1 MRRWNL
7 PQVNTKVM
15 CAVLTAAMVMTGFTA
30 CGGTTSAGTESA
42 ASESAEQK
50 ETIVP
55 ESTTEQ
61 STVEQ
66 SAATESGEEKVE
78 FYLGQITAIDGNV
91 ISIALAEKPE
101 APDGEAPTGE
111 AHSGEAPTGDKPDGP
126 APDGNGGAPN
136 GEAPSGEKPDGQAPD
151 GNGGAPNGEKP
162 TGEAQDGQ
170 KPEKD
175 MLDEMT
181 LTLSGDT
188 MTITVNDDT
197 IITIDGADAT
207 LDDLQVGDTVSF
219 FLDGEV
225 VTSLSVGMPE
235 PAQPGQ
241 PMQVSQNPCHFF
253 RRLGSG
259 FLQPGLYDTDTT
271 GNDEGTEIFIVSIGL
286 RTFQKAESALFD
298 LVLQAVNEGEIS
310 MGTDHDSGEISVTV

>member
-30 CGGTTSAGTESA
+30 CGGTTSAGTESV

-50 ETIVP
+50 ETIAP
-55 ESTTEQ
+55 ESTLEK
-61 STVEQ
+61 S
-66 SAATESGEEKVE
+66 EEKVE
-78 FYLGQITAIDGNV
+78 SYLGQITAIDGNV
-91 ISIALAEKPE
+91 ISISLAEKPE
-101 APDGEAPTGE
+101 APDEE
-111 AHSGEAPTGDKPDGP
+111 SPTGDKPDGP
-126 APDGNGGAPN
+126 APDG
-136 GEAPSGEKPDGQAPD
+136 
-151 GNGGAPNGEKP
+151 EKP
-162 TGEAQDGQ
+162 TGEVPSGEAPDGQ

-188 MTITVNDDT
+188 MTITVNADT

-207 LDDLQVGDTVSF
+207 PDDLQVGDTVSF

-235 PAQPGQ
+235 LTQSKQ
-241 PMQVSQNPCHFF
+241 SMQAP
-253 RRLGSG
+253 
-259 FLQPGLYDTDTT
+259 
-271 GNDEGTEIFIVSIGL
+271 E
-286 RTFQKAESALFD
+286 QK
-298 LVLQAVNEGEIS
+298 
-310 MGTDHDSGEISVTV
+310 

>member
-30 CGGTTSAGTESA
+30 CGGTTSAGTESV

-50 ETIVP
+50 ETIAP
-55 ESTTEQ
+55 ESTLEK
-61 STVEQ
+61 S
-66 SAATESGEEKVE
+66 EEKVE
-78 FYLGQITAIDGNV
+78 SYLGQITAIDGNV
-91 ISIALAEKPE
+91 ISISLAEKPE
-101 APDGEAPTGE
+101 APDE
-111 AHSGEAPTGDKPDGP
+111 EAPTGDKPDVP
-126 APDGNGGAPN
+126 APD
-136 GEAPSGEKPDGQAPD
+136 
-151 GNGGAPNGEKP
+151 GEKP
-162 TGEAQDGQ
+162 TGEVPSGEAPDGQ

-175 MLDEMT
+175 MIDEMT

-197 IITIDGADAT
+197 IITIDGTDAT

-235 PAQPGQ
+235 PAQPGRS
-241 PMQVSQNPCHFF
+241 MQAP
-253 RRLGSG
+253 
-259 FLQPGLYDTDTT
+259 
-271 GNDEGTEIFIVSIGL
+271 E
-286 RTFQKAESALFD
+286 QK
-298 LVLQAVNEGEIS
+298 
-310 MGTDHDSGEISVTV
+310 

>member
-30 CGGTTSAGTESA
+30 CGETTSAGTESA

-61 STVEQ
+61 SALEK
-66 SAATESGEEKVE
+66 SEEKVE
-78 FYLGQITAIDGNV
+78 SYLGQITAIDGNV

-101 APDGEAPTGE
+101 APDGEAP
-111 AHSGEAPTGDKPDGP
+111 
-126 APDGNGGAPN
+126 N
-136 GEAPSGEKPDGQAPD
+136 GEKPDGQ
-151 GNGGAPNGEKP
+151 APNGEKP
-162 TGEAQDGQ
+162 TGEAPDSQ

-235 PAQPGQ
+235 PTQSKQ
-241 PMQVSQNPCHFF
+241 SMQAP
-253 RRLGSG
+253 
-259 FLQPGLYDTDTT
+259 
-271 GNDEGTEIFIVSIGL
+271 E
-286 RTFQKAESALFD
+286 QK
-298 LVLQAVNEGEIS
+298 
-310 MGTDHDSGEISVTV
+310 

>member
-50 ETIVP
+50 ETIAP

-66 SAATESGEEKVE
+66 STATESGEEKVE
-78 FYLGQITAIDGNV
+78 SYIGQITAIDGNV

-101 APDGEAPTGE
+101 APDGEAP
-111 AHSGEAPTGDKPDGP
+111 
-126 APDGNGGAPN
+126 N
-136 GEAPSGEKPDGQAPD
+136 GEKPDGQAPD
-151 GNGGAPNGEKP
+151 GNGGTPNGEAP
-162 TGEAQDGQ
+162 AGEVPSGEAPDGQ

-197 IITIDGADAT
+197 IITIDGANAT

-235 PAQPGQ
+235 PTQS
-241 PMQVSQNPCHFF
+241 MQAP
-253 RRLGSG
+253 
-259 FLQPGLYDTDTT
+259 
-271 GNDEGTEIFIVSIGL
+271 E
-286 RTFQKAESALFD
+286 QK
-298 LVLQAVNEGEIS
+298 
-310 MGTDHDSGEISVTV
+310 

>member
-1 MRRWNL
+1 MFTCFLRNEWNRRNEKMRRWNL

-30 CGGTTSAGTESA
+30 CGGITSAGTESA

-61 STVEQ
+61 GTVEQ
-66 SAATESGEEKVE
+66 NVATELGEEKVE
-78 FYLGQITAIDGNV
+78 SYLGQITAIDGNV

-101 APDGEAPTGE
+101 DPD
-111 AHSGEAPTGDKPDGP
+111 GEAPTGDKPDGP
-126 APDGNGGAPN
+126 APDG
-136 GEAPSGEKPDGQAPD
+136 K
-151 GNGGAPNGEKP
+151 KP
-162 TGEAQDGQ
+162 TGEAPDGQ

-197 IITIDGADAT
+197 IITIDGTDAT

-235 PAQPGQ
+235 PAQPGRS
-241 PMQVSQNPCHFF
+241 MQAP
-253 RRLGSG
+253 
-259 FLQPGLYDTDTT
+259 
-271 GNDEGTEIFIVSIGL
+271 E
-286 RTFQKAESALFD
+286 QK
-298 LVLQAVNEGEIS
+298 
-310 MGTDHDSGEISVTV
+310 

>member
-50 ETIVP
+50 ETIVS

-61 STVEQ
+61 STTEQ
-66 SAATESGEEKVE
+66 SALEKSEEKVE
-78 FYLGQITAIDGNV
+78 SYLGQITAIDGNV

-101 APDGEAPTGE
+101 APDGEAP
-111 AHSGEAPTGDKPDGP
+111 
-126 APDGNGGAPN
+126 N
-136 GEAPSGEKPDGQAPD
+136 GEKPDGQAPD
-151 GNGGAPNGEKP
+151 GENP
-162 TGEAQDGQ
+162 TGEVPSGEAPDGQ

-181 LTLSGDT
+181 LILSGDT

-197 IITIDGADAT
+197 IITIDGTDAT

-219 FLDGEV
+219 FLDGDI

-235 PAQPGQ
+235 PTQPGQ
-241 PMQVSQNPCHFF
+241 SMQDP
-253 RRLGSG
+253 
-259 FLQPGLYDTDTT
+259 
-271 GNDEGTEIFIVSIGL
+271 E
-286 RTFQKAESALFD
+286 QK
-298 LVLQAVNEGEIS
+298 
-310 MGTDHDSGEISVTV
+310 

>member
-50 ETIVP
+50 ETIAP

-66 SAATESGEEKVE
+66 STATESGEEKVE
-78 FYLGQITAIDGNV
+78 SYLGQITAIDGNV

-101 APDGEAPTGE
+101 APDGEAP
-111 AHSGEAPTGDKPDGP
+111 
-126 APDGNGGAPN
+126 N
-136 GEAPSGEKPDGQAPD
+136 GEKPDGQAPD
-151 GNGGAPNGEKP
+151 GNGGTPNGEAP
-162 TGEAQDGQ
+162 AGEAPDGQ

-197 IITIDGADAT
+197 IITIDGANAT

-235 PAQPGQ
+235 PTQS
-241 PMQVSQNPCHFF
+241 MQAPK
-253 RRLGSG
+253 
-259 FLQPGLYDTDTT
+259 
-271 GNDEGTEIFIVSIGL
+271 
-286 RTFQKAESALFD
+286 QK
-298 LVLQAVNEGEIS
+298 
-310 MGTDHDSGEISVTV
+310 

>member
-30 CGGTTSAGTESA
+30 CGGTTSAGTEIA

-50 ETIVP
+50 ETIAP

-61 STVEQ
+61 GTVEQ
-66 SAATESGEEKVE
+66 NAATESGEEKVE
-78 FYLGQITAIDGNV
+78 SYLGQITAIDGNV

-111 AHSGEAPTGDKPDGP
+111 
-126 APDGNGGAPN
+126 
-136 GEAPSGEKPDGQAPD
+136 KPDGQAPD
-151 GNGGAPNGEKP
+151 SNGGTPNGEAP
-162 TGEAQDGQ
+162 AGEVPSGEAPDGQ

-219 FLDGEV
+219 FLDGDI

-235 PAQPGQ
+235 PTQSKQ
-241 PMQVSQNPCHFF
+241 SMQAP
-253 RRLGSG
+253 
-259 FLQPGLYDTDTT
+259 
-271 GNDEGTEIFIVSIGL
+271 E
-286 RTFQKAESALFD
+286 QK
-298 LVLQAVNEGEIS
+298 
-310 MGTDHDSGEISVTV
+310 

>member
-50 ETIVP
+50 ETIAP

-66 SAATESGEEKVE
+66 STATESGEEKVE
-78 FYLGQITAIDGNV
+78 SYLGQITAIDGNV

-101 APDGEAPTGE
+101 APDGEAP
-111 AHSGEAPTGDKPDGP
+111 
-126 APDGNGGAPN
+126 N
-136 GEAPSGEKPDGQAPD
+136 GEKPDGQAPD
-151 GNGGAPNGEKP
+151 GNGGTPNGEAP
-162 TGEAQDGQ
+162 AGEVPSGEAPDGQ

-225 VTSLSVGMPE
+225 VTSLSVGMPD
-235 PAQPGQ
+235 PTQSKQ
-241 PMQVSQNPCHFF
+241 SMQAP
-253 RRLGSG
+253 
-259 FLQPGLYDTDTT
+259 
-271 GNDEGTEIFIVSIGL
+271 E
-286 RTFQKAESALFD
+286 QK
-298 LVLQAVNEGEIS
+298 
-310 MGTDHDSGEISVTV
+310 

>member
-30 CGGTTSAGTESA
+30 CGGTTSAGTESV
-42 ASESAEQK
+42 ASESAEQE
-50 ETIVP
+50 ETIAP
-55 ESTTEQ
+55 ESTTE
-61 STVEQ
+61 S
-66 SAATESGEEKVE
+66 TESGEEKVE
-78 FYLGQITAIDGNV
+78 SYLGQITAIDGNV

-101 APDGEAPTGE
+101 AP
-111 AHSGEAPTGDKPDGP
+111 SGEKPNGQ

-136 GEAPSGEKPDGQAPD
+136 GEAP
-151 GNGGAPNGEKP
+151 N
-162 TGEAQDGQ
+162 GQ

-197 IITIDGADAT
+197 IITIDGEDAT
-207 LDDLQVGDTVSF
+207 LDELQVGDTVSF
-219 FLDGEV
+219 FLDGET

-235 PAQPGQ
+235 STQ
-241 PMQVSQNPCHFF
+241 PMQAPEQN
-253 RRLGSG
+253 
-259 FLQPGLYDTDTT
+259 
-271 GNDEGTEIFIVSIGL
+271 
-286 RTFQKAESALFD
+286 
-298 LVLQAVNEGEIS
+298 
-310 MGTDHDSGEISVTV
+310 

>member
-15 CAVLTAAMVMTGFTA
+15 CAVLTAAMVMTEFTA
-30 CGGTTSAGTESA
+30 CGGTTSAGTEST

-50 ETIVP
+50 ETIAP
-55 ESTTEQ
+55 ESTTE
-61 STVEQ
+61 
-66 SAATESGEEKVE
+66 SAESGEEKVE
-78 FYLGQITAIDGNV
+78 SYLGQITAIDGNV

-101 APDGEAPTGE
+101 APNGEAPT
-111 AHSGEAPTGDKPDGP
+111 
-126 APDGNGGAPN
+126 

-151 GNGGAPNGEKP
+151 GNGGAPNGEAP
-162 TGEAQDGQ
+162 NGQAPDGNGSAPNGEAPNGQ

-197 IITIDGADAT
+197 IITIDGEDAT
-207 LDDLQVGDTVSF
+207 LDELQVGDTVSF
-219 FLDGEV
+219 FLDGEI

-235 PAQPGQ
+235 PTQ
-241 PMQVSQNPCHFF
+241 PMQAPEQN
-253 RRLGSG
+253 
-259 FLQPGLYDTDTT
+259 
-271 GNDEGTEIFIVSIGL
+271 
-286 RTFQKAESALFD
+286 
-298 LVLQAVNEGEIS
+298 
-310 MGTDHDSGEISVTV
+310 

>member
-30 CGGTTSAGTESA
+30 CGGTTSAGTESV

-50 ETIVP
+50 ETIAP
-55 ESTTEQ
+55 ESTTE
-61 STVEQ
+61 
-66 SAATESGEEKVE
+66 SAESGEEKVE
-78 FYLGQITAIDGNV
+78 SYLGQITAIDGNV

-101 APDGEAPTGE
+101 APNGEAPT
-111 AHSGEAPTGDKPDGP
+111 
-126 APDGNGGAPN
+126 

-151 GNGGAPNGEKP
+151 GNGGAPNGEAP
-162 TGEAQDGQ
+162 NGQTPDGNGSAPNGEAPNGQ

-197 IITIDGADAT
+197 IITIDGEDAT
-207 LDDLQVGDTVSF
+207 LDELQVGDTVSF
-219 FLDGEV
+219 FLDGET

-235 PAQPGQ
+235 PTQ
-241 PMQVSQNPCHFF
+241 PMQAPEQN
-253 RRLGSG
+253 
-259 FLQPGLYDTDTT
+259 
-271 GNDEGTEIFIVSIGL
+271 
-286 RTFQKAESALFD
+286 
-298 LVLQAVNEGEIS
+298 
-310 MGTDHDSGEISVTV
+310 

>member
-50 ETIVP
+50 ETIAP

-61 STVEQ
+61 GTVEQ
-66 SAATESGEEKVE
+66 NAATESGEEKVE
-78 FYLGQITAIDGNV
+78 SYLGQITAIDGNV
-91 ISIALAEKPE
+91 ISIALAERPE
-101 APDGEAPTGE
+101 APDGEA
-111 AHSGEAPTGDKPDGP
+111 SVGD
-126 APDGNGGAPN
+126 
-136 GEAPSGEKPDGQAPD
+136 APSGEKPDGQAPD
-151 GNGGAPNGEKP
+151 GEKP
-162 TGEAQDGQ
+162 TGEVPSGEAPDGQ

-235 PAQPGQ
+235 PTQSKQ
-241 PMQVSQNPCHFF
+241 SMQAP
-253 RRLGSG
+253 
-259 FLQPGLYDTDTT
+259 
-271 GNDEGTEIFIVSIGL
+271 E
-286 RTFQKAESALFD
+286 QK
-298 LVLQAVNEGEIS
+298 
-310 MGTDHDSGEISVTV
+310 

>member
-1 MRRWNL
+1 MRRWNF

-15 CAVLTAAMVMTGFTA
+15 CAVLTVAMVMTGFTA
-30 CGGTTSAGTESA
+30 CGGTTFAGTESA

-50 ETIVP
+50 EMIAP

-61 STVEQ
+61 GTVEQ
-66 SAATESGEEKVE
+66 NAATESGEEKVE
-78 FYLGQITAIDGNV
+78 SYLGQITAIDGNV

-111 AHSGEAPTGDKPDGP
+111 KPDGEKTTGEVPSGEAP
-126 APDGNGGAPN
+126 
-136 GEAPSGEKPDGQAPD
+136 
-151 GNGGAPNGEKP
+151 
-162 TGEAQDGQ
+162 DGQ

-197 IITIDGADAT
+197 IITIDGANAT
-207 LDDLQVGDTVSF
+207 LDDLHVGDTVSF

-235 PAQPGQ
+235 PTQSKQ
-241 PMQVSQNPCHFF
+241 PMQAP
-253 RRLGSG
+253 
-259 FLQPGLYDTDTT
+259 
-271 GNDEGTEIFIVSIGL
+271 E
-286 RTFQKAESALFD
+286 QK
-298 LVLQAVNEGEIS
+298 
-310 MGTDHDSGEISVTV
+310 

>member
-30 CGGTTSAGTESA
+30 CGGTTSAGTESV

-50 ETIVP
+50 ETIAP
-55 ESTTEQ
+55 ESTLEK
-61 STVEQ
+61 S
-66 SAATESGEEKVE
+66 EEKVE
-78 FYLGQITAIDGNV
+78 SYLGQITAIDGNV
-91 ISIALAEKPE
+91 ISISLAEKPE
-101 APDGEAPTGE
+101 APDE
-111 AHSGEAPTGDKPDGP
+111 EAPTGDKPDGP
-126 APDGNGGAPN
+126 APDG
-136 GEAPSGEKPDGQAPD
+136 
-151 GNGGAPNGEKP
+151 EKP
-162 TGEAQDGQ
+162 TGEAPDGQ

-207 LDDLQVGDTVSF
+207 PDDLQVGDTVSF

-235 PAQPGQ
+235 LTQSKQ
-241 PMQVSQNPCHFF
+241 SMQAP
-253 RRLGSG
+253 
-259 FLQPGLYDTDTT
+259 
-271 GNDEGTEIFIVSIGL
+271 E
-286 RTFQKAESALFD
+286 QK
-298 LVLQAVNEGEIS
+298 
-310 MGTDHDSGEISVTV
+310 

>member
-50 ETIVP
+50 ETIAP

-66 SAATESGEEKVE
+66 STATESGEEKVE
-78 FYLGQITAIDGNV
+78 SYLGQITAIDGNV

-101 APDGEAPTGE
+101 APDGEAP
-111 AHSGEAPTGDKPDGP
+111 
-126 APDGNGGAPN
+126 N
-136 GEAPSGEKPDGQAPD
+136 GEKPDGQAPD
-151 GNGGAPNGEKP
+151 GNGGTPNVESPAGEVP
-162 TGEAQDGQ
+162 SGEAPDGQ

-235 PAQPGQ
+235 PTQSKQ
-241 PMQVSQNPCHFF
+241 SMQDP
-253 RRLGSG
+253 
-259 FLQPGLYDTDTT
+259 
-271 GNDEGTEIFIVSIGL
+271 E
-286 RTFQKAESALFD
+286 QK
-298 LVLQAVNEGEIS
+298 
-310 MGTDHDSGEISVTV
+310 

>member
-30 CGGTTSAGTESA
+30 CGGSTTASA
-42 ASESAEQK
+42 ASTEASENK
-50 ETIVP
+50 ETIAP
-55 ESTTEQ
+55 ESTTE
-61 STVEQ
+61 S
-66 SAATESGEEKVE
+66 TESSEEKVE
-78 FYLGQITAIDGNV
+78 SYLGQITAIDGNV
-91 ISIALAEKPE
+91 ISVALAEKPE
-101 APDGEAPTGE
+101 APN
-111 AHSGEAPTGDKPDGP
+111 GEAPTGD
-126 APDGNGGAPN
+126 
-136 GEAPSGEKPDGQAPD
+136 KPDGQAPD
-151 GNGGAPNGEKP
+151 GNGGAPNGEAP
-162 TGEAQDGQ
+162 TGEAPNGEAPNGQ

-225 VTSLSVGMPE
+225 VTSLSVGMLEPTQSKQAPE
-235 PAQPGQ
+235 
-241 PMQVSQNPCHFF
+241 
-253 RRLGSG
+253 
-259 FLQPGLYDTDTT
+259 
-271 GNDEGTEIFIVSIGL
+271 
-286 RTFQKAESALFD
+286 QK
-298 LVLQAVNEGEIS
+298 
-310 MGTDHDSGEISVTV
+310 

>member
-15 CAVLTAAMVMTGFTA
+15 CAVLTAAMMMTGFTA

-50 ETIVP
+50 ETIVS

-61 STVEQ
+61 SALEK
-66 SAATESGEEKVE
+66 SEEKVE
-78 FYLGQITAIDGNV
+78 SYLGQITAIDGNV
-91 ISIALAEKPE
+91 ISISLAEKPE
-101 APDGEAPTGE
+101 APDE
-111 AHSGEAPTGDKPDGP
+111 EAPTGDKPDGP
-126 APDGNGGAPN
+126 APDG
-136 GEAPSGEKPDGQAPD
+136 
-151 GNGGAPNGEKP
+151 EKP
-162 TGEAQDGQ
+162 TGEAPDGQ

-207 LDDLQVGDTVSF
+207 PDDLQVGDTVSF

-235 PAQPGQ
+235 LTQSKQ
-241 PMQVSQNPCHFF
+241 SMQAP
-253 RRLGSG
+253 
-259 FLQPGLYDTDTT
+259 
-271 GNDEGTEIFIVSIGL
+271 E
-286 RTFQKAESALFD
+286 QK
-298 LVLQAVNEGEIS
+298 
-310 MGTDHDSGEISVTV
+310 

>member
-15 CAVLTAAMVMTGFTA
+15 CAVLTAAMMMTGFTA

-50 ETIVP
+50 ETIAP

-61 STVEQ
+61 SALEK
-66 SAATESGEEKVE
+66 SEEKVE
-78 FYLGQITAIDGNV
+78 SYLGQITAIDGNV

-101 APDGEAPTGE
+101 APDGEAP
-111 AHSGEAPTGDKPDGP
+111 
-126 APDGNGGAPN
+126 N
-136 GEAPSGEKPDGQAPD
+136 GEKPDGQAPD
-151 GNGGAPNGEKP
+151 GEKP
-162 TGEAQDGQ
+162 TGEVPSGEAPDGQ

-219 FLDGEV
+219 FLDGDI

-235 PAQPGQ
+235 PTQSKQ
-241 PMQVSQNPCHFF
+241 SMQAP
-253 RRLGSG
+253 
-259 FLQPGLYDTDTT
+259 
-271 GNDEGTEIFIVSIGL
+271 E
-286 RTFQKAESALFD
+286 QK
-298 LVLQAVNEGEIS
+298 
-310 MGTDHDSGEISVTV
+310 

>member
-50 ETIVP
+50 ETIAP

-66 SAATESGEEKVE
+66 STATESGEEKVE
-78 FYLGQITAIDGNV
+78 SYLGQITAIDGNV

-101 APDGEAPTGE
+101 APDGEAP
-111 AHSGEAPTGDKPDGP
+111 
-126 APDGNGGAPN
+126 N
-136 GEAPSGEKPDGQAPD
+136 GEKPDGQAPD
-151 GNGGAPNGEKP
+151 GNGGTPNGEAP
-162 TGEAQDGQ
+162 AGEIPSGEAPDGQ

-235 PAQPGQ
+235 PTQSKQ
-241 PMQVSQNPCHFF
+241 SMQAP
-253 RRLGSG
+253 
-259 FLQPGLYDTDTT
+259 
-271 GNDEGTEIFIVSIGL
+271 E
-286 RTFQKAESALFD
+286 QK
-298 LVLQAVNEGEIS
+298 
-310 MGTDHDSGEISVTV
+310 

>member
-15 CAVLTAAMVMTGFTA
+15 CAVLTAVMVMTGFTA

-50 ETIVP
+50 ETIAP

-78 FYLGQITAIDGNV
+78 SYLGQITAIDGNV

-101 APDGEAPTGE
+101 TPDGEAPTGE
-111 AHSGEAPTGDKPDGP
+111 KPDGQV
-126 APDGNGGAPN
+126 PDGNGGAPKGEAPA

-151 GNGGAPNGEKP
+151 GNGGAPKGEKP
-162 TGEAQDGQ
+162 TGEVPNGEASDGQ

-197 IITIDGADAT
+197 IITIDGTDAT
-207 LDDLQVGDTVSF
+207 PDDLQVGDTVSF

-235 PAQPGQ
+235 PTQPGRS
-241 PMQVSQNPCHFF
+241 MQAP
-253 RRLGSG
+253 
-259 FLQPGLYDTDTT
+259 
-271 GNDEGTEIFIVSIGL
+271 E
-286 RTFQKAESALFD
+286 QK
-298 LVLQAVNEGEIS
+298 
-310 MGTDHDSGEISVTV
+310 

>member
-1 MRRWNL
+1 MRKWNL

-15 CAVLTAAMVMTGFTA
+15 CAVLTAAMMMTGFTA

-50 ETIVP
+50 ETIAL

-66 SAATESGEEKVE
+66 STATESGEEKVE
-78 FYLGQITAIDGNV
+78 SYLGQITAIDGNV

-101 APDGEAPTGE
+101 ALD
-111 AHSGEAPTGDKPDGP
+111 
-126 APDGNGGAPN
+126 
-136 GEAPSGEKPDGQAPD
+136 GEAPSGEKPDGQALD
-151 GNGGAPNGEKP
+151 GNGGTPNGEAP
-162 TGEAQDGQ
+162 AGEVPSGEAPDGQ

-235 PAQPGQ
+235 PTQSKQ
-241 PMQVSQNPCHFF
+241 SMQAP
-253 RRLGSG
+253 
-259 FLQPGLYDTDTT
+259 
-271 GNDEGTEIFIVSIGL
+271 E
-286 RTFQKAESALFD
+286 QK
-298 LVLQAVNEGEIS
+298 
-310 MGTDHDSGEISVTV
+310 

>member
-101 APDGEAPTGE
+101 APDGEAP
-111 AHSGEAPTGDKPDGP
+111 
-126 APDGNGGAPN
+126 N
-136 GEAPSGEKPDGQAPD
+136 GEKPDGQAPD

-241 PMQVSQNPCHFF
+241 PMQAP
-253 RRLGSG
+253 
-259 FLQPGLYDTDTT
+259 
-271 GNDEGTEIFIVSIGL
+271 E
-286 RTFQKAESALFD
+286 QK
-298 LVLQAVNEGEIS
+298 
-310 MGTDHDSGEISVTV
+310 

>member
-30 CGGTTSAGTESA
+30 CGGTTSAGTESV

-50 ETIVP
+50 ETIAP
-55 ESTTEQ
+55 ESTLEK
-61 STVEQ
+61 S
-66 SAATESGEEKVE
+66 EEKVE
-78 FYLGQITAIDGNV
+78 SYLGQITAIDGNV
-91 ISIALAEKPE
+91 ISISLAEKPE
-101 APDGEAPTGE
+101 APDE
-111 AHSGEAPTGDKPDGP
+111 EAPTGDKPDGP
-126 APDGNGGAPN
+126 APDG
-136 GEAPSGEKPDGQAPD
+136 
-151 GNGGAPNGEKP
+151 EKP
-162 TGEAQDGQ
+162 TGEVPSGEAPDGQ

-207 LDDLQVGDTVSF
+207 PDDLQVGDTVSF

-235 PAQPGQ
+235 PAQPGRS
-241 PMQVSQNPCHFF
+241 MQAP
-253 RRLGSG
+253 
-259 FLQPGLYDTDTT
+259 
-271 GNDEGTEIFIVSIGL
+271 E
-286 RTFQKAESALFD
+286 QK
-298 LVLQAVNEGEIS
+298 
-310 MGTDHDSGEISVTV
+310 

>member
-15 CAVLTAAMVMTGFTA
+15 CVVLTAAMVMTGFTA
-30 CGGTTSAGTESA
+30 CGGTTSAGTESV

-50 ETIVP
+50 ETIAP
-55 ESTTEQ
+55 ESTTEG
-61 STVEQ
+61 
-66 SAATESGEEKVE
+66 TESGEEKVE
-78 FYLGQITAIDGNV
+78 SYLGQITAIDGNV

-101 APDGEAPTGE
+101 APNGEAPT
-111 AHSGEAPTGDKPDGP
+111 
-126 APDGNGGAPN
+126 

-151 GNGGAPNGEKP
+151 GNGGAPNGEAP
-162 TGEAQDGQ
+162 TGEAPSGEKPNDQTPDGNGSAPNGEAPNGQ

-197 IITIDGADAT
+197 IITIDGEDAT
-207 LDDLQVGDTVSF
+207 LDELQVGDTVSF
-219 FLDGEV
+219 FLDGEI

-235 PAQPGQ
+235 PTQ
-241 PMQVSQNPCHFF
+241 PMQAPEQN
-253 RRLGSG
+253 
-259 FLQPGLYDTDTT
+259 
-271 GNDEGTEIFIVSIGL
+271 
-286 RTFQKAESALFD
+286 
-298 LVLQAVNEGEIS
+298 
-310 MGTDHDSGEISVTV
+310 

>member
-50 ETIVP
+50 ETIAP

-61 STVEQ
+61 GTVEQ
-66 SAATESGEEKVE
+66 NAATESGEEKVE
-78 FYLGQITAIDGNV
+78 AYLGQITAIDGNV

-111 AHSGEAPTGDKPDGP
+111 KPDGQ
-126 APDGNGGAPN
+126 APDGNGGTPNGEAPA
-136 GEAPSGEKPDGQAPD
+136 GEAPSGEKPDGQAL
-151 GNGGAPNGEKP
+151 
-162 TGEAQDGQ
+162 DGQ

-207 LDDLQVGDTVSF
+207 LDDLHVGDTVSF
-219 FLDGEV
+219 FLDGEI

-235 PAQPGQ
+235 PTQSKQ
-241 PMQVSQNPCHFF
+241 PMQAP
-253 RRLGSG
+253 
-259 FLQPGLYDTDTT
+259 
-271 GNDEGTEIFIVSIGL
+271 E
-286 RTFQKAESALFD
+286 QK
-298 LVLQAVNEGEIS
+298 
-310 MGTDHDSGEISVTV
+310 

>member
-30 CGGTTSAGTESA
+30 CGGTKSAGTESA

-50 ETIVP
+50 ETIAP

-61 STVEQ
+61 GTVEQ
-66 SAATESGEEKVE
+66 NAATESGEEKVE
-78 FYLGQITAIDGNV
+78 SYLGQITAIDGNV

-101 APDGEAPTGE
+101 DPDGEAPTGE
-111 AHSGEAPTGDKPDGP
+111 KPD
-126 APDGNGGAPN
+126 
-136 GEAPSGEKPDGQAPD
+136 
-151 GNGGAPNGEKP
+151 GEKP
-162 TGEAQDGQ
+162 TGEVPSGEAPDGQ

-225 VTSLSVGMPE
+225 VTSLSVGMSEPTQSKQSMQDPE
-235 PAQPGQ
+235 
-241 PMQVSQNPCHFF
+241 
-253 RRLGSG
+253 
-259 FLQPGLYDTDTT
+259 
-271 GNDEGTEIFIVSIGL
+271 
-286 RTFQKAESALFD
+286 QK
-298 LVLQAVNEGEIS
+298 
-310 MGTDHDSGEISVTV
+310 

>member
-50 ETIVP
+50 ETIAP

-66 SAATESGEEKVE
+66 STATESGEEKVE
-78 FYLGQITAIDGNV
+78 SYLGQITAIDGNV

-101 APDGEAPTGE
+101 APDGEAP
-111 AHSGEAPTGDKPDGP
+111 
-126 APDGNGGAPN
+126 N
-136 GEAPSGEKPDGQAPD
+136 GEKPDGQAPD
-151 GNGGAPNGEKP
+151 GNGGTPNGEAP
-162 TGEAQDGQ
+162 AGEVPSGEAPDGQ

-197 IITIDGADAT
+197 IITIDGANAT

-225 VTSLSVGMPE
+225 VTSLSVRMPE
-235 PAQPGQ
+235 PTQS
-241 PMQVSQNPCHFF
+241 MQAP
-253 RRLGSG
+253 
-259 FLQPGLYDTDTT
+259 
-271 GNDEGTEIFIVSIGL
+271 E
-286 RTFQKAESALFD
+286 QK
-298 LVLQAVNEGEIS
+298 
-310 MGTDHDSGEISVTV
+310 

>member
-15 CAVLTAAMVMTGFTA
+15 CAVLTAAMMMTGFTA

-50 ETIVP
+50 ETIAP

-61 STVEQ
+61 STLEK
-66 SAATESGEEKVE
+66 SEEKVE
-78 FYLGQITAIDGNV
+78 SYLGQITAIDGNV

-101 APDGEAPTGE
+101 APDGEAP
-111 AHSGEAPTGDKPDGP
+111 
-126 APDGNGGAPN
+126 
-136 GEAPSGEKPDGQAPD
+136 
-151 GNGGAPNGEKP
+151 
-162 TGEAQDGQ
+162 DGQ

-225 VTSLSVGMPE
+225 VTSLSVGMSEPTQSKQSMQDPE
-235 PAQPGQ
+235 
-241 PMQVSQNPCHFF
+241 
-253 RRLGSG
+253 
-259 FLQPGLYDTDTT
+259 
-271 GNDEGTEIFIVSIGL
+271 
-286 RTFQKAESALFD
+286 QK
-298 LVLQAVNEGEIS
+298 
-310 MGTDHDSGEISVTV
+310 